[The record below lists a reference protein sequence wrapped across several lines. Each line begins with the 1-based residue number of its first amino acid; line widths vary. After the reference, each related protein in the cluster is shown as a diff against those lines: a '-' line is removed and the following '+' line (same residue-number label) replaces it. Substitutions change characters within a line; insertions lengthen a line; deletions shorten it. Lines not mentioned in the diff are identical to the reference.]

1 MEEMEKKEEDN
12 EKLVECF
19 GIFFMGVCRLIGR
32 VLSVACGMFRYVFYG
47 GVSVAWEIDS
57 KAQSRAE

>member
-19 GIFFMGVCRLIGR
+19 GMFFMCVCRLIGR
-32 VLSVACGMFRYVFYG
+32 VLSIACGMYRYVACGC
-47 GVSVAWEIDS
+47 VSVAWET
-57 KAQSRAE
+57 AGFVF